1 MSRESPRVRVIFL
14 EQISDQKGMEA
25 KLTRKYRSPIPLVAG
40 IAACLAF
47 FLIGVGGLANSK
59 QPQVGVSGIVMGVL
73 SVLISCLMAGII
85 ISNVVVLAPS
95 GLTYHQ
101 GFKAKL
107 IEWESVESFEAAR
120 LPGLLPWSVLVV
132 EIHPL
137 GAVRIKNIAGSSRYV
152 RRIVAELE
160 SCKYSEVL

>member
-1 MSRESPRVRVIFL
+1 MLASVR
-14 EQISDQKGMEA
+14 
-25 KLTRKYRSPIPLVAG
+25 
-40 IAACLAF
+40 
-47 FLIGVGGLANSK
+47 
-59 QPQVGVSGIVMGVL
+59 QPQVGVSGAVVAAIVI
-73 SVLISCLMAGII
+73 LISCLMAGVI

-132 EIHPL
+132 EIRPL
-137 GAVRIKNIAGSSRYV
+137 GAVRIKNISGSSRYV

-160 SCKYSEVL
+160 SYRAQMSAASGEEDAG